1 MGHSFR
7 GRVGGLGLGGDGYRM
22 RPCGTKSERELTEE
36 RHMIT
41 TDTRLDQLCV
51 NTIRALAID
60 TVLKANSGHPGL
72 PLGAAPVGYSL
83 FVRAMKHNPANPGWP
98 DRDRFVLSAGH
109 GSALLYSLLHLTG
122 YDLPLDQLQQFR
134 QWGSHTPGHPEYGDT
149 PGVETTTGPLGQGF
163 AMSVGMAIA
172 EAHLAARFNRPGHE
186 VVNHHTYVLAGDGD
200 LMEGVTHEAASLA
213 GHLELGKLIVFYD
226 SNRICLAG
234 STNLSFT
241 DDVAQVFEGYGWHV
255 QTVADGNDL
264 DALARATE
272 AAKAVADKP
281 SLVIVKTQ
289 IGYGSPKQGT
299 FGVHG
304 SPLNA
309 EQVIETK
316 RKLGYP
322 SEEPFFIPPEALA
335 HLRRAVERGKAVEA
349 EWRGRFEA
357 YREAHPGLAA
367 ELERVTAGE
376 LPKGWNED
384 VPTFAAADK
393 PIATRSA
400 GGKIINAIAA
410 RVPELL
416 GGSADLNPSTETAL
430 KGAGDFQSPATEGGA
445 HQGAVGGEWG
455 YGGRNVHYG
464 VREHAMAAVSSGL
477 ALHGGVIP
485 FSATFFTF
493 ADYMRPAIRLA
504 SLMKLRSI
512 YVFTHDSIGV
522 GEDGPTHQP
531 VEHAASLRAI
541 PQLTVI
547 RPADANETASAWRV
561 AMTRRGP
568 TALLLTRQALPI
580 LAGTDDVAC
589 GGYVLADTDGHPDV
603 ILIATGSEVS
613 LAVEA
618 RGLLAGRGLKA
629 RVVSLPSWELFDAQ
643 PPAYRDSVLPPSVLA
658 RVAVE
663 AGIPQGWEKYVGAFG
678 AVVGIENR
686 FGASAPLKV
695 VMEKYGFTA
704 ANVAAKAVEVAE
716 ALPARLA
723 AAGLR
728 RA

>member
-1 MGHSFR
+1 MSNAN
-7 GRVGGLGLGGDGYRM
+7 
-22 RPCGTKSERELTEE
+22 
-36 RHMIT
+36 
-41 TDTRLDQLCV
+41 TRLDQLCV

-60 TVLKANSGHPGL
+60 TVLKAASGHPGL

-83 FVRAMKHNPANPGWP
+83 FARAMKHNPANPAWP

-122 YDLPLDQLQQFR
+122 YDLPLDELKQFR

-186 VVNHHTYVLAGDGD
+186 VVNHRTWVLAGDGD
-200 LMEGVTHEAASLA
+200 LMEGVAHEAASLA
-213 GHLELGKLIVFYD
+213 GHLRLGKLVCFYD
-226 SNRICLAG
+226 SNDICLAS
-234 STNLSFT
+234 STSLTFT
-241 DDVAQVFEGYGWHV
+241 DDVAGVFEGYGWHV
-255 QTVADGNDL
+255 QRVADGNDL
-264 DALARATE
+264 AALGHATE
-272 AAKAVADKP
+272 AARAAADRP

-289 IGYGSPKQGT
+289 IGFGSPKQGT

-316 RKLGYP
+316 RRLGYP
-322 SEEPFFIPPEALA
+322 SEEPFFVPGEALL
-335 HLRRAVERGKAVEA
+335 HLRGALERGKAAEA
-349 EWRGRFEA
+349 DWRGRLEA
-357 YREAHPGLAA
+357 YRKAHPDLAA
-367 ELERVTAGE
+367 ELERVTRGE
-376 LPKGWNED
+376 LPKDWDRD
-384 VPTFAAADK
+384 VPAFAPADN

-400 GGKIINAIAA
+400 GGKVINAIAA
-410 RVPELL
+410 RVPELV

-430 KGAGDFQSPATEGGA
+430 KGAGDFQSPATAGGA
-445 HQGAVGGEWG
+445 HQGPVGGDWG

-504 SLMKLRSI
+504 ALMGLRSI

-541 PQLTVI
+541 PRLAVI

-580 LAGTDDVAC
+580 LPGTDDVTY
-589 GGYVLADTDGHPDV
+589 GGYVLADADGRPDV
-603 ILIATGSEVS
+603 ILIASGSEVP

-618 RGLLAGRGLKA
+618 RQLLAAKGLKA
-629 RVVSLPSWELFDAQ
+629 RVVSLPSWELFEAQ
-643 PPAYRDSVLPPSVLA
+643 PQAYRDSVLPPSALA

-663 AGIPQGWEKYVGAFG
+663 AGVPMGWEKYTGPFG
-678 AVVGIENR
+678 AVVGIEGR

-704 ANVAAKAVEVAE
+704 ANVAAKAAEVVE

-723 AAGLR
+723 ALGLKS
-728 RA
+728 

>member
-1 MGHSFR
+1 M
-7 GRVGGLGLGGDGYRM
+7 
-22 RPCGTKSERELTEE
+22 
-36 RHMIT
+36 T
-41 TDTRLDQLCV
+41 TANPKLDELCV

-72 PLGAAPVGYSL
+72 PLGAAPMAYAL
-83 FVRAMKHNPANPGWP
+83 WTRALKHNPANPHWP

-122 YDLPLDQLQQFR
+122 YDLPLDELKQFR

-149 PGVETTTGPLGQGF
+149 PGVEVTTGPLGQGF
-163 AMSVGMAIA
+163 AMATGMAIA
-172 EAHLAARFNRPGHE
+172 ERHLAARFNRPGHE
-186 VVNHHTYVLAGDGD
+186 VVDHCTYVLAGDGD
-200 LMEGVTHEAASLA
+200 LMEGVAHEAASLA
-213 GHLELGKLIVFYD
+213 GHLELGKLVVFYD
-226 SNRICLAG
+226 SNRICLAA

-241 DDVAQVFEGYGWHV
+241 DDVEQVFEGYGWHV
-255 QTVADGNDL
+255 QAVADGNDL
-264 DALARATE
+264 EALSRAAA
-272 AAKAVADKP
+272 AAKAAADKP
-281 SLVIVKTQ
+281 SLVIVRTQ

-322 SEEPFFIPPEALA
+322 SEEPFFVPDEALA
-335 HLRRAVERGKAVEA
+335 RLRTAVERGTKAEA
-349 EWRGRFEA
+349 EWRARFEA
-357 YREAHPGLAA
+357 YRAAHPDLAA
-367 ELERVTAGE
+367 ELERVIAGE
-376 LPKGWNED
+376 LPKGWEEGL
-384 VPTFAAADK
+384 PTFTPADK

-400 GGKIINAIAA
+400 GGKVINAIAA

-430 KGAGDFQSPATEGGA
+430 KGAGDFQSPATAGGA

-477 ALHGGVIP
+477 ALHGGIVP

-531 VEHAASLRAI
+531 IEHAASLRAI

-561 AMTRRGP
+561 AMNRRGP
-568 TALLLTRQALPI
+568 TALLLTRQALPV

-589 GGYVLADTDGHPDV
+589 GGYVLADTDGQPDV
-603 ILIATGSEVS
+603 ILIASGSEVS
-613 LAVEA
+613 VSVEA
-618 RGLLAGRGLKA
+618 REQLAGRGVRA

-643 PPAYRDSVLPPSVLA
+643 PQPYRDSVLPPDVLA

-663 AGIPQGWEKYVGAFG
+663 AGIPMGWHRYVGPFG
-678 AVVGIENR
+678 AIVGIEGR
-686 FGASAPLKV
+686 FGASAPPRV

-704 ANVAAKAVEVAE
+704 ENVARTAMEVIE
-716 ALPARLA
+716 SLPARVRVL
-723 AAGLR
+723 GLR
-728 RA
+728 KA

>member
-1 MGHSFR
+1 MTHQ
-7 GRVGGLGLGGDGYRM
+7 
-22 RPCGTKSERELTEE
+22 
-36 RHMIT
+36 
-41 TDTRLDQLCV
+41 LDQLSV

-60 TVLKANSGHPGL
+60 TLQKANSGHPGL

-83 FVRAMKHNPANPGWP
+83 FARVMKHNPANPAWP

-122 YDLPLDQLQQFR
+122 YDLPLDQLKLFR
-134 QWGSHTPGHPEYGDT
+134 QWGSQTPGHPEHGDT

-163 AMSVGMAIA
+163 AMSVGMAMA

-186 VVNHHTYVLAGDGD
+186 VVDHHTYVLAGDGD
-200 LMEGVTHEAASLA
+200 LMEGVAHEAASLA
-213 GHLELGKLIVFYD
+213 GHLELGKLVVFYD

-241 DDVAQVFEGYGWHV
+241 DDVEQVFEGYGWHV
-255 QTVADGNDL
+255 AKVGDGNDL
-264 DALARATE
+264 EALARATDSARAE
-272 AAKAVADKP
+272 TDRP
-281 SLVIVKTQ
+281 SLVVVRTV

-316 RKLGYP
+316 RRLGYP
-322 SEEPFFIPPEALA
+322 SEEPFFVPEEALR
-335 HLRRAVERGKAVEA
+335 HLRGAVGRGREAEA
-349 EWRGRFEA
+349 EWRSRFEA
-357 YREAHPGLAA
+357 YRQAHPDLAA
-367 ELERVTAGE
+367 ELERVIEGE
-376 LPKGWNED
+376 LPKGWD
-384 VPTFAAADK
+384 ADIPTFATADK
-393 PIATRSA
+393 PVATRSA

-410 RVPELL
+410 RVPELM
-416 GGSADLNPSTETAL
+416 GGSADLNSSTETAL
-430 KGAGDFQSPATEGGA
+430 KGAGDFQSPATAGGA

-504 SLMKLRSI
+504 SIMGLRSI
-512 YVFTHDSIGV
+512 YVFTHDSVGV

-531 VEHAASLRAI
+531 IEHAASLRAV
-541 PQLTVI
+541 PKLTVI

-568 TALLLTRQALPI
+568 TALLLTRQALPV
-580 LAGTDDVAC
+580 LAGTDDVAH
-589 GGYVLADTDGHPDV
+589 GGYVIADTEGRPDV

-613 LAVEA
+613 LALQA
-618 RGLLAGRGLKA
+618 RELLGGRGLKA

-643 PPAYRDSVLPPSVLA
+643 PQAYRDSILPPPVLA
-658 RVAVE
+658 RLAVE
-663 AGIPQGWEKYVGAFG
+663 AGVSQGWEKYTGAYG

-686 FGASAPLKV
+686 FGASAPLQV
-695 VMEKYGFTA
+695 VMEKLGLNA
-704 ANVAAKAVEVAE
+704 ANVAAKAAEVVA
-716 ALPARLA
+716 ALPARLE